1 MLTYCSFIQVKR
13 DGPDDPTNP
22 HNWPT
27 LFRWAVTIL
36 TSCGGFITM
45 MSGSMT
51 APALPAPS
59 HDLHMSEA
67 SAQLTLSIFLLAFAF
82 GPMLLAPFTELYG
95 RRPVWLICGVFY
107 SVWSIVSGFS
117 PNKGTLVASR
127 LLSGFGR
134 SVDFVVS
141 CLMNYDD
148 RFRSLTSYRLPIPS
162 EAIFGNPRNVAN
174 LLRLLRSCRF
184 WVLPSDLWLELPL
197 LKRLAGVG
205 FSGS

>member
-1 MLTYCSFIQVKR
+1 
-13 DGPDDPTNP
+13 
-22 HNWPT
+22 
-27 LFRWAVTIL
+27 
-36 TSCGGFITM
+36 M
-45 MSGSMT
+45 MSGSMI
-51 APALPAPS
+51 APALPALS

-67 SAQLTLSIFLLAFAF
+67 SAQLSLSIFVLAFAF

-127 LLSGFGR
+127 LLSGFGG
-134 SVDFVVS
+134 SVDFVAS
-141 CLMNYDD
+141 YLMNYDD
-148 RFRSLTSYRLPIPS
+148 QFKLLTSYRLPTPS
-162 EAIFGNPRNVAN
+162 EVISGNPRSVVN

-184 WVLPSDLWLELPL
+184 WALPSDLWLEVPF
-197 LKRLAGVG
+197 LKRSAGVG